1 MCYHA
6 GASPGFP
13 EHHRSPWP
21 CTQLLLFPAPSPHS
35 QWAPLPSPTPFPTL
49 VLMIP
54 STRHHVQSPRERWRR
69 DSESLWMNSVEW
81 AMLPRR
87 VVAVRT
93 MTLSGLRVVPF
104 CSYRES
110 PGLLLRRRTQGREC
124 PGSAEPLTWSLQ
136 SPALPFLLGQGS
148 GRALTGRGSWRSVIT
163 GEGVGCWARAGS
175 RVRST
180 WA

>member
-1 MCYHA
+1 MLEHPQV
-6 GASPGFP
+6 SQSTIVLPGLAPNCFFSQP
-13 EHHRSPWP
+13 QAPILSGLLYPL
-21 CTQLLLFPAPSPHS
+21 QLLF
-35 QWAPLPSPTPFPTL
+35 LP
-49 VLMIP
+49 VLTIP

-93 MTLSGLRVVPF
+93 MTLSGLRAVPF
-104 CSYRES
+104 CSHRES